1 MILDAKGRRLITK
14 EIVVAIKLGM
24 QITSQLD
31 LPGSMKT
38 NLKSYDEHFV
48 DHPVYSAVLFS

>member
-1 MILDAKGRRLITK
+1 MILDAKGRGLITK

-31 LPGSMKT
+31 LPG
-38 NLKSYDEHFV
+38 
-48 DHPVYSAVLFS
+48 

>member
-31 LPGSMKT
+31 LPG
-38 NLKSYDEHFV
+38 
-48 DHPVYSAVLFS
+48 